1 MNIKK
6 LLPLLMIVIIAMVLA
21 FFVSYKITVA
31 LRTPAESKTE
41 ETTVGDVIQET
52 TVNTEN
58 PTVSGSVSNALTE
71 IPTPKKVTMPADET
85 WSLVLLN
92 TYYKMD
98 SAYEPQLTEVVEG
111 TGIYLD
117 SRVAEKF
124 IQMYNAAL
132 ADSVTLTPASG
143 YVSLDRQTRNYE
155 KQVESLMSSGISE
168 EQSKVQAIFYVL
180 PEGCSEHNYG
190 LAIDIGWIADSFADS
205 PAYNWLKKNA
215 ADYGFIERYT
225 ADKEEY
231 THYQAS
237 PWHWRY
243 VGVEAAKT
251 MKADN
256 LCLEEYLG
264 KVN

>member
-6 LLPLLMIVIIAMVLA
+6 LLPLAMIIIIAMLVA

-31 LRTPAESKTE
+31 VRTSSQPVTE
-41 ETTVGDVIQET
+41 ETTAAVEET
-52 TVNTEN
+52 TVNTEE
-58 PTVSGSVSNALTE
+58 TTASGNIAVELTE
-71 IPTPKKVTMPADET
+71 IPTPKKVTMPADES
-85 WSLVLLN
+85 WCLVLLN
-92 TYYKMD
+92 AYYKID
-98 SAYEPQLTEVVEG
+98 SSYEPQLTEVVEG

-132 ADSVTLTPASG
+132 SDSVTLTPASG
-143 YVSLDRQTRNYE
+143 YVSLDRQTRNYD
-155 KQVESLMSSGISE
+155 KQVESLIASGLSE

-205 PAYNWLKKNA
+205 PAYSWLKKHA
-215 ADYGFIERYT
+215 AEYGFIERYT
-225 ADKEEY
+225 ADKEGI

-243 VGVEAAKT
+243 VGVDAAKA

-264 KVN
+264 KLN

>member
-6 LLPLLMIVIIAMVLA
+6 LLPLFMIIIIAMVIA

-31 LRTPAESKTE
+31 LRTSDEPVTEETTVAEETTVKTE
-41 ETTVGDVIQET
+41 ETTV
-52 TVNTEN
+52 
-58 PTVSGSVSNALTE
+58 SGSAAVELTE
-71 IPTPKKVTMPADET
+71 IPVPKKVNMPADES

-92 TYYKMD
+92 AYYKMD
-98 SAYEPQLTEVVEG
+98 SSYEPQLTEVVEG

-155 KQVESLMSSGISE
+155 KQVESLMDSGVSE
-168 EQSKVQAIFYVL
+168 EQSKIQAIFYVL

-190 LAIDIGWIADSFADS
+190 LSIDIGWIADSFADS
-205 PAYNWLKKNA
+205 PAYDWLKKHA
-215 ADYGFIERYT
+215 AEYGFIERYT
-225 ADKEEY
+225 ANKEEY

-243 VGVEAAKT
+243 VGVDAAKA

-256 LCLEEYLG
+256 QCLEEYLG
-264 KVN
+264 KIN

>member
-6 LLPLLMIVIIAMVLA
+6 LVPLFLIVVIAMIIA
-21 FFVSYKITVA
+21 FSVSYKITVS
-31 LRTPAESKTE
+31 LRTSSEAVTE
-41 ETTVGDVIQET
+41 ETSTSALPEET
-52 TVNTEN
+52 TTATQT
-58 PTVSGSVSNALTE
+58 PDVSGNSAAALTE
-71 IPTPKKVTMPADET
+71 IPTPKKVTMPADES
-85 WSLVLLN
+85 WCLVLLN
-92 TYYKMD
+92 AFYKMD
-98 SAYEPQLTEVVEG
+98 SSYEPQLTEVVDG

-132 ADSVTLTPASG
+132 SDSVTLTPASG
-143 YVSLDRQTRNYE
+143 YVSLDRQTRNYD
-155 KQVESLMSSGISE
+155 KQVDSLIASGLSE
-168 EQSKVQAIFYVL
+168 DLSKIQAIFYVL

-190 LAIDIGWIADSFADS
+190 LSIDIGWIADSFADS
-205 PAYNWLKKNA
+205 PAYSWLKKHA
-215 ADYGFIERYT
+215 AEYGFVERYT
-225 ADKEEY
+225 ADKEGI

-243 VGVEAAKT
+243 VGVDAAKA

-264 KVN
+264 KLN

>member
-6 LLPLLMIVIIAMVLA
+6 LIPLFLIVILAMVIA
-21 FFVSYKITVA
+21 FVVSYKITVA
-31 LRTPAESKTE
+31 LRTSDEPVTE
-41 ETTVGDVIQET
+41 ETTGESHSEET
-52 TVNTEN
+52 TAVTQT
-58 PTVSGSVSNALTE
+58 PDVSGNASAALTE
-71 IPTPKKVTMPADET
+71 IPTPKKVNMPADES

-92 TYYKMD
+92 AYYKMD
-98 SAYEPQLTEVVEG
+98 SSYEPQLTEVVEG

-143 YVSLDRQTRNYE
+143 YVSLDRQTRNYD
-155 KQVESLMSSGISE
+155 KQVESLMASGISE
-168 EQSKVQAIFYVL
+168 DLSKVQAIFYVL

-205 PAYNWLKKNA
+205 PAYSWLKKHA
-215 ADYGFIERYT
+215 AEYGFVERYT
-225 ADKEEY
+225 ADKEGI
-231 THYQAS
+231 TRYQAS

-243 VGVEAAKT
+243 VGVDAAKA

-256 LCLEEYLG
+256 QCLEEYLG
-264 KVN
+264 KLN

>member
-6 LLPLLMIVIIAMVLA
+6 LLPLLMIVIVSMVIA
-21 FFVSYKITVA
+21 FSVSYKITVS
-31 LRTPAESKTE
+31 LRTSSEPVTE
-41 ETTVGDVIQET
+41 ETTTEVQVEET
-52 TVNTEN
+52 TAATQQPE
-58 PTVSGSVSNALTE
+58 ALGNEDAALKE

-85 WSLVLLN
+85 WCLVLLN
-92 TYYKMD
+92 AFYKMD

-117 SRVAEKF
+117 DRVAEKF

-143 YVSLDRQTRNYE
+143 YVSLDRQTRNYN
-155 KQVESLMSSGISE
+155 KQVESLIASGVNE
-168 EQSKVQAIFYVL
+168 DLSKIQAIFYVL

-190 LAIDIGWIADSFADS
+190 LSIDIGWIADSFADS
-205 PAYNWLKKNA
+205 PAYTWLKKHA
-215 ADYGFIERYT
+215 AEYGFIERYT
-225 ADKEEY
+225 ADKEGV

-243 VGVEAAKT
+243 VGVDAAKA

-264 KVN
+264 KLN

>member
-6 LLPLLMIVIIAMVLA
+6 LLPLLMIIIIAMVVA
-21 FFVSYKITVA
+21 FFASYKITVA
-31 LRTPAESKTE
+31 LRTPDEPLTEETTAAEETTVKTE
-41 ETTVGDVIQET
+41 ETTV
-52 TVNTEN
+52 
-58 PTVSGSVSNALTE
+58 SGSADGVLTQ
-71 IPTPKKVTMPADET
+71 IPTPKKVNMPADES

-92 TYYKMD
+92 AYYKME
-98 SAYEPQLTEVVEG
+98 SSYEPQLTEVVEG

-155 KQVESLMSSGISE
+155 KQVESLMESGVSE
-168 EQSKVQAIFYVL
+168 EQSKIQAIFYVL

-190 LAIDIGWIADSFADS
+190 LSIDIGWIADSFADS
-205 PAYNWLKKNA
+205 PAYDWLKKHA

-225 ADKEEY
+225 ADKE
-231 THYQAS
+231 
-237 PWHWRY
+237 
-243 VGVEAAKT
+243 G
-251 MKADN
+251 
-256 LCLEEYLG
+256 
-264 KVN
+264 